1 MGEMRI
7 ADVKE
12 GDLKVI
18 WDPEKQ
24 DEVDAAKD
32 QFDKLIKKGYVAFR
46 VEKDGGKGKKVT
58 KFDEDYEMLIL
69 APALKGG

>member
-1 MGEMRI
+1 MRI

-24 DEVDAAKD
+24 DEVEAAKD

-46 VEKDGGKGKKVT
+46 VDKDGSKGKKVA

>member
-24 DEVDAAKD
+24 DEVEAAKD

-46 VEKDGGKGKKVT
+46 VDKDGSKGRKVT

>member
-18 WDPEKQ
+18 WDPVKQ
-24 DEVDAAKD
+24 DEVDVAED
-32 QFDKLIKKGYVAFR
+32 QFNKLIKKGYVAFR
-46 VEKDGGKGKKVT
+46 VEKDGAKGKKVT
-58 KFDEDYEMLIL
+58 KFDPDYEMLIL